1 MLDKT
6 GFDQWAEEYD
16 GSVERS
22 DETGTYPFV
31 GYKEILK
38 RIFQKVMNTSNAKVL
53 DLGFG
58 TAVLTYELYK
68 KDCKIYGQDFSKKMI
83 ELAHERMP
91 DAHLY
96 EGDLTKGLAEPLKLQ
111 NYDYIVA
118 TYSLHHLTDK
128 EKITLLHSL
137 LQRLNENGM
146 ILIGDVAF
154 KTREELETC
163 RKQTGN
169 AWDDEEVYCVVEELK
184 SDFPDLTYIPVSY
197 CSGIIEISKSIK

>member
-16 GSVERS
+16 ESVERS
-22 DETGTYPFV
+22 DETGAYPFA

-38 RIFQKVMNTSNAKVL
+38 RIFQKIANTSNVKVL

-68 KDCKIYGQDFSKKMI
+68 RGCKIYGQDFSKKMI
-83 ELAHERMP
+83 ELANKKMP

-96 EGDLTKGLAEPLKLQ
+96 EGDLTSGLVEPLESED
-111 NYDYIVA
+111 YDYIIA

-137 LQRLNENGM
+137 LRKLKENGK
-146 ILIGDVAF
+146 ILIGDVVF

-163 RKQTGN
+163 KKQTGD
-169 AWDDEEVYCVVEELK
+169 AWDDEEVYFVVEELK
-184 SDFPDLTYIPVSY
+184 SNFPDLIYIPVSY
-197 CSGIIEISKSIK
+197 CSGIIEISK